1 MDSDKQNSIDNLEQK
16 FHLEMLLV
24 YENALK
30 KCNYKA
36 KIFKRMVEEH
46 GGLEAAK
53 RLLCTKEYSY
63 GFTQLAINK
72 RLDLSMEATIIKE
85 PWKQLF
91 SEEELSIARTKL
103 EDWNFFD

>member
-36 KIFKRMVEEH
+36 KNFKRMVEEH

-53 RLLCTKEYSY
+53 RLD
-63 GFTQLAINK
+63 I
-72 RLDLSMEATIIKE
+72 SMEATIIKE

-91 SEEELSIARTKL
+91 SEEEFSIARTKL

>member
-53 RLLCTKEYSY
+53 RLLCTEEYSY